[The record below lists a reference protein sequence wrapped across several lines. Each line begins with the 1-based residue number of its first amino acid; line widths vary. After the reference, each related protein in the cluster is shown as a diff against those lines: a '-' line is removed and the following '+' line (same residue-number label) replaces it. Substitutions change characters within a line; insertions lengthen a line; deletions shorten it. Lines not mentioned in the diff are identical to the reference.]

1 MKGSR
6 SKKTI
11 ALILAGIMS
20 ISVMASCKA
29 QDKNEVVCRTREDKI
44 RSSPKV
50 NLNVRVDYDGWGED
64 GEPLG
69 SGEFEYDLECYEGM
83 MLFEDGGG
91 YYKDEQVWDSEDP
104 TIVIKEINEDGV
116 LIKTHNDE
124 QTISY
129 GESVDFDP
137 FYWTYDGTNYF
148 STLTFEEPD
157 D

>member
-1 MKGSR
+1 
-6 SKKTI
+6 
-11 ALILAGIMS
+11 
-20 ISVMASCKA
+20 MASCKA

-91 YYKDEQVWDSEDP
+91 YYKDEQVWDNEDP

-116 LIKTHNDE
+116 VIKTNNDE
-124 QTISY
+124 QTISF